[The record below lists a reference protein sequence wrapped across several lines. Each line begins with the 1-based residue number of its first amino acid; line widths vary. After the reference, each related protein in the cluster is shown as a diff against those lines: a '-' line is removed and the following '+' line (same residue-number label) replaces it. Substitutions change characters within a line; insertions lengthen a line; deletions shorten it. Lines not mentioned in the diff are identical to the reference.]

1 MIFFWFTCLSA
12 FDGKTNIKIK
22 KSDFHQKRKD
32 VLNQKILKLA
42 FNFGG
47 LHAFDGT
54 TNIKIK
60 KSFQN
65 FLIFIKS
72 AKTCKTQKNLKACI

>member
-32 VLNQKILKLA
+32 ALN
-42 FNFGG
+42 
-47 LHAFDGT
+47 
-54 TNIKIK
+54 
-60 KSFQN
+60 
-65 FLIFIKS
+65 
-72 AKTCKTQKNLKACI
+72 QKNLKACI